1 MAEGYIAGGK
11 EPAMAQAVGG
21 GPGTNGGP
29 ASDEPGGEQTGG
41 GPLNGGSARD
51 GARANGGR
59 TDGKRAADG
68 HAGDG
73 PARPLAEQSTAEL
86 VQHATEQLSLL
97 VREELQLARVELAE
111 KGRNAGIGVGLFGG
125 AGVFTVY
132 GTGVLVAAAVLG
144 LAQVLAG
151 WLSALII
158 GGALILLAG
167 LMALIGKRRV
177 QRAVPPV
184 PQDAVRS
191 VRKDIDAVTAA
202 VRERG
207 RP

>member
-1 MAEGYIAGGK
+1 
-11 EPAMAQAVGG
+11 
-21 GPGTNGGP
+21 
-29 ASDEPGGEQTGG
+29 
-41 GPLNGGSARD
+41 
-51 GARANGGR
+51 
-59 TDGKRAADG
+59 
-68 HAGDG
+68 
-73 PARPLAEQSTAEL
+73 
-86 VQHATEQLSLL
+86 
-97 VREELQLARVELAE
+97 VELAE

-151 WLSALII
+151 WLAALII
-158 GGALILLAG
+158 GVALLLLAG
-167 LMALIGKRRV
+167 LLGLIGKRRV

-191 VRKDIDAVTAA
+191 VRQDIDAVTAA

-207 RP
+207 RA